1 MNDKNGMRIWDGD
14 YVVGVDPHGK
24 ACDGTV
30 IGKVYNPPVVM
41 IMDDNG
47 RTTTL
52 NPLKVEII
60 EMVGAEPVSDCGPFL
75 WPPVTGKTKL
85 QPF

>member
-14 YVVGVDPHGK
+14 YVVGLGANGK
-24 ACDGTV
+24 TYEGTV
-30 IGKVYNPPVVM
+30 VGKKYDPPRVLV
-41 IMDDNG
+41 MDDDG
-47 RTTTL
+47 RITNL
-52 NPLKVEII
+52 NPLTIEIV
-60 EMVGAEPVSDCGPFL
+60 EMVGAEPVSDCGPLL